1 LPGGVCDEGHSALDV
16 SVFSVTG
23 RRFPA
28 VLPHIN
34 EDGISPVDSMQ
45 DFWNK
50 YFNFDEKKVA
60 GEQLFDLAWQK
71 KLRRDLITKK
81 GSSPDLNK
89 CGQES
94 RALEIVR

>member
-1 LPGGVCDEGHSALDV
+1 MAVGHDTSFRLHFERIHLPGGVCDEGHSALDD
-16 SVFSVTG
+16 SAFIITG

-34 EDGISPVDSMQ
+34 EDGILPVYSMQ

-60 GEQLFDLAWQK
+60 REQLFDLAWQK
-71 KLRRDLITKK
+71 KLRREKRFE
-81 GSSPDLNK
+81 P
-89 CGQES
+89 
-94 RALEIVR
+94 

>member
-1 LPGGVCDEGHSALDV
+1 M
-16 SVFSVTG
+16 
-23 RRFPA
+23 
-28 VLPHIN
+28 LPHIN
-34 EDGISPVDSMQ
+34 EDEISPLDSIQ

-60 GEQLFDLAWQK
+60 REQLFDLVWQK

-81 GSSPDLNK
+81 RSSPDLNK